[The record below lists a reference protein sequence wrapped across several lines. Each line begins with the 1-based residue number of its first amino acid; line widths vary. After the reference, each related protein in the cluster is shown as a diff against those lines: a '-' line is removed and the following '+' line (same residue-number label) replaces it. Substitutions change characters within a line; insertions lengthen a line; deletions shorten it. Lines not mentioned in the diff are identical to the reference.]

1 MAISKPSLGVRGF
14 REILTATVMVA
25 SVALTLLYPDTIPI
39 ATYLVE
45 PGASAL
51 RDASIPVLRSGVN
64 GVVWGFVTYMLVRVS
79 ERLRHKNR

>member
-1 MAISKPSLGVRGF
+1 MSISKPIAGLRGL
-14 REILTATVMVA
+14 RGILTATAMVV
-25 SVALTLLYPDTIPI
+25 SVALTLLYPDTIPVAI
-39 ATYLVE
+39 YFVE

-64 GVVWGFVTYMLVRVS
+64 AVVWGFVTYMLVRVS